1 MNKYQLKNIN
11 SRVRKKYSRIR
22 GLFNILCRSIREK
35 INKGMDNDI
44 LPLVIAPLIFI
55 SFAALEWWSWYLDVS
70 IPSPILIIIVAT
82 GLGALC
88 YIYELL
94 ERKETADKKERI
106 GVTADHKHP
115 ELH

>member
-1 MNKYQLKNIN
+1 
-11 SRVRKKYSRIR
+11 
-22 GLFNILCRSIREK
+22 
-35 INKGMDNDI
+35 
-44 LPLVIAPLIFI
+44 
-55 SFAALEWWSWYLDVS
+55 VS
-70 IPSPILIIIVAT
+70 IPSPILIIIIAT